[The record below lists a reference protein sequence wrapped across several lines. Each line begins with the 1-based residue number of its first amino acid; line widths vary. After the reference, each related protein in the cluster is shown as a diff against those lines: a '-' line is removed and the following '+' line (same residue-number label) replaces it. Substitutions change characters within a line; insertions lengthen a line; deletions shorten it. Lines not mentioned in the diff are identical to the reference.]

1 MDSEFLSDRRGTFA
15 INVAQNFDIKQ
26 VRELLITLD
35 MFDANTGADD
45 RDSERETHGIEEKG
59 LKTA

>member
-45 RDSERETHGIEEKG
+45 RDS
-59 LKTA
+59 